1 MKAKT
6 IRGDRLHIAFFG
18 RRNAGKSSLINALT
32 GQQVS
37 IVSETPGTTTD
48 PVFKSMELMP
58 VGPVVL
64 IDTAGMDD
72 TEDALGEERVRR
84 SEKVLSKTDLAII
97 VVDSAGTAGD
107 LEDDLIRQCGENDSS
122 VIIVLNKIDKGMSES
137 VHSWIAGKSF
147 VRVSARENQGIAE
160 LKSRIIEIAPSE
172 WEPPFLRDLVRPGE
186 TVVLVTPIDLGAPKG
201 RLIMPQ
207 IKALRDILDGD
218 AIAVMCKER
227 ELLTTL
233 NSLKEPPALVVTDS
247 QVFSQVSADVPET
260 VPLTSFSILSI
271 RQKGDLAEMVR
282 SVLAVESLRPG
293 DRVLIAE
300 SCSHHPLEDD
310 IGRVKIPRWL
320 NAHVGGGLKIETVP
334 GCEYPDDL
342 SEYKLVVH
350 CGACTLNRKEMLRR
364 QSIPAKAQIPMTNY
378 GVLISFLHGV
388 FPRALKPFPE
398 IYRLFEN
405 SNFRKE
411 KSVTKKKA
419 GLTDI

>member
-72 TEDALGEERVRR
+72 TEDELGEERVKR

-97 VVDSAGTAGD
+97 VVDSAGSAGD
-107 LEDDLIRQCGENDSS
+107 LEDDLIRQCAENDSS

-137 VHSWIAGKSF
+137 VRNWISEKSF
-147 VRVSARENQGIAE
+147 VRVSAKENKGIAE
-160 LKSRIIEIAPSE
+160 LKSRIIEIAPAE

-271 RQKGDLAEMVR
+271 RQKGDLAEMVK

-293 DRVLIAE
+293 DKVLIAE

-334 GCEYPDDL
+334 GCEYPDNL
-342 SEYKLVVH
+342 EEYKLVVH

-364 QSIPAKAQIPMTNY
+364 QSIPSKAQIPMTNY
-378 GVLISFLHGV
+378 GVLISYLHGV

-405 SNFRKE
+405 AGVKKERK
-411 KSVTKKKA
+411 KQQTSKKI
-419 GLTDI
+419 TEI

>member
-1 MKAKT
+1 MNSRT

-32 GQQVS
+32 NQQVS

-72 TEDALGEERVRR
+72 LEDVLGEERVKR

-107 LEDDLIRQCGENDSS
+107 MEDDLIRQCTENKSS
-122 VIIVLNKIDKGMSES
+122 VIIVLNKIDKGLSES
-137 VHSWIAGKSF
+137 VRNWIIEKSF
-147 VRVSARENQGIAE
+147 IRVSAKENTGIAE
-160 LKSRIIEIAPSE
+160 LKSRIIEVAPSE
-172 WEPPFLRDLVRPGE
+172 WEPPFLRDLIHPGE

-207 IKALRDILDGD
+207 VKAIRDILDGD
-218 AIAVMCKER
+218 GVAVMCKER

-233 NSLKEPPALVVTDS
+233 NSLKNPPALVVTDS
-247 QVFSQVSADVPET
+247 QVFSQVSADVPES

-271 RQKGDLAEMVR
+271 RQKGDLAEMVKA
-282 SVLAVESLRPG
+282 VLAVENLKPG
-293 DRVLIAE
+293 DKVLIAE

-334 GCEYPDDL
+334 GCEYPDNLD
-342 SEYKLVVH
+342 EYKLVVH

-378 GVLISFLHGV
+378 GVLISYLHGV

-398 IYRLFEN
+398 IYRLFE
-405 SNFRKE
+405 
-411 KSVTKKKA
+411 KKDGNIQGKKVKKNRIR
-419 GLTDI
+419 TEI

>member
-72 TEDALGEERVRR
+72 LEDALGEERVRR

-320 NAHVGGGLKIETVP
+320 NAHVGGGLKMETVP

-342 SEYKLVVH
+342 SEYKLVIH

-378 GVLISFLHGV
+378 GVLISYLHGV